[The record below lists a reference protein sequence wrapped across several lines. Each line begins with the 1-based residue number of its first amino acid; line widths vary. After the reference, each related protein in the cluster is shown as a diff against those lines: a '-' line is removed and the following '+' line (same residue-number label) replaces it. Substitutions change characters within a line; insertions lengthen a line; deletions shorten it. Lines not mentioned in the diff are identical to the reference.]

1 MIVPELPTVSIEKLS
16 LNDELHT
23 RSWSLFLERN
33 DFEVYEN
40 SRMSCNKRRQIV
52 MSLLSFSFLSKA
64 SFPSVS
70 KESDSGVK
78 HEATVKI
85 CFKVVTF

>member
-1 MIVPELPTVSIEKLS
+1 
-16 LNDELHT
+16 
-23 RSWSLFLERN
+23 
-33 DFEVYEN
+33 
-40 SRMSCNKRRQIV
+40 MSCNKRRQIV

-70 KESDSGVK
+70 QESDSGVK